1 MTTTP
6 SRKIVV
12 LSGGSA
18 ANSLVDVFNEL
29 IEKNNCTL
37 SYIIPISDNGGS
49 SSELIRVFGG
59 PGIGDIRS
67 KYSSSLPATSVQFL
81 VLFLPSLCLFAVR
94 KLTIPT
100 YVHFIC
106 LRYELSYQHLL
117 TSTSGRLVRLI
128 PPTNAPILHFLN
140 HRLPSSSIDASAE
153 FLTLL
158 DLTSSLYHPIPSP
171 QALLIRSILS
181 HLHLEILKRIR
192 PPSSTFNFQSASI
205 GNLFLTGARL
215 LTGSFESAIYLLAI
229 IGGVNE
235 SRTAVLPAIVSNFTH
250 HISAGLTDGTII
262 TGQNAI
268 SHPSAP
274 TALPES
280 PNIAIHSYNAQ
291 DPSAAVFHP
300 PGGSKSAL
308 QGHHT
313 TAAYPIED
321 ATLPGSLPTLRES
334 QLQFSKSVDQPL
346 PAPIER
352 IWYINPYGQE
362 MHPTPNPK
370 AIAAI
375 QTSDTIIYSIG
386 SLYTSLAPSLIL
398 GGVGTAIANGP
409 RFKVLILNGSLD
421 RETGG
426 FEAIDFVKAVVLCCE
441 QSTPTQ
447 EAAAAAATTSSSSSG
462 VITESTNPHPDHL
475 QQSQIQRRARQF
487 ITHLIYID
495 HPTAPRV
502 DRELL
507 CAWGIES
514 VRLYGRKGEDG
525 KMRYNEK
532 ALTQALG
539 AILGRRNGKERS
551 RRNTLEIG

>member
-37 SYIIPISDNGGS
+37 SYIIPISDNGG
-49 SSELIRVFGG
+49 
-59 PGIGDIRS
+59 
-67 KYSSSLPATSVQFL
+67 
-81 VLFLPSLCLFAVR
+81 
-94 KLTIPT
+94 
-100 YVHFIC
+100 
-106 LRYELSYQHLL
+106 
-117 TSTSGRLVRLI
+117 RLVRLI
-128 PPTNAPILHFLN
+128 PPTNAPILHFFN

-280 PNIAIHSYNAQ
+280 PNVAIHSNNAQ

-300 PGGSKSAL
+300 PEGSKSAL

-346 PAPIER
+346 SAPIER

-362 MHPTPNPK
+362 MHPSPNPK

-398 GGVGTAIANGP
+398 RGVGTAIANGP

-441 QSTPTQ
+441 QSTRTQ
-447 EAAAAAATTSSSSSG
+447 EAAAAAAGTTTTSSSSSG
-462 VITESTNPHPDHL
+462 VITESANPHPDHL

-525 KMRYNEK
+525 KMRYDEK

-539 AILGRRNGKERS
+539 AILGRRDGKERS

>member
-67 KYSSSLPATSVQFL
+67 
-81 VLFLPSLCLFAVR
+81 
-94 KLTIPT
+94 
-100 YVHFIC
+100 
-106 LRYELSYQHLL
+106 
-117 TSTSGRLVRLI
+117 RLVRLI
-128 PPTNAPILHFLN
+128 PPTNAPILHFFN

-280 PNIAIHSYNAQ
+280 PNVAIHSNNAQ

-300 PGGSKSAL
+300 PGGSESAPH
-308 QGHHT
+308 GHHS

-346 PAPIER
+346 SAPIER

-362 MHPTPNPK
+362 MHPSANPK

-375 QTSDTIIYSIG
+375 QSSDTIIYSIG

-398 GGVGTAIANGP
+398 RGVGTAIATGP

-441 QSTPTQ
+441 QSTQTQ
-447 EAAAAAATTSSSSSG
+447 EAAAAAAITTTSNSSG
-462 VITESTNPHPDHL
+462 VITGLANPHPHHL
-475 QQSQIQRRARQF
+475 QQQSQIQRRARQF

-525 KMRYNEK
+525 KMRYDEK

-539 AILGRRNGKERS
+539 AILGRRDGKERS

>member
-1 MTTTP
+1 MATIP
-6 SRKIVV
+6 SRRIVV
-12 LSGGSA
+12 FSGGSA
-18 ANSLVDVFNEL
+18 ANSLVDVFNGL

-67 KYSSSLPATSVQFL
+67 
-81 VLFLPSLCLFAVR
+81 
-94 KLTIPT
+94 
-100 YVHFIC
+100 
-106 LRYELSYQHLL
+106 
-117 TSTSGRLVRLI
+117 RLVRLI
-128 PPTNAPILHFLN
+128 PPTNAPILHFFN
-140 HRLPSSSIDASAE
+140 HRLPPSSIDASAE

-158 DLTSSLYHPIPSP
+158 DLTSPLYHPIPSP

-229 IGGVNE
+229 IGGVDE

-274 TALPES
+274 TALSES
-280 PNIAIHSYNAQ
+280 TDIAIHCGTAYVSSATSTG
-291 DPSAAVFHP
+291 PS
-300 PGGSKSAL
+300 
-308 QGHHT
+308 HH
-313 TAAYPIED
+313 AGVSNAYPIED
-321 ATLPGSLPTLRES
+321 ATLPGSLPTLRAS
-334 QLQFSKSVDQPL
+334 QLQFSKSADQPL
-346 PAPIER
+346 PAPISR

-362 MHPTPNPK
+362 MHPSPNPK
-370 AIAAI
+370 AIAAV
-375 QTSDTIIYSIG
+375 QASDAVIYSIG

-398 GGVGTAIANGP
+398 QGIGSAIANGP
-409 RFKVLILNGSLD
+409 RFKILILNGSLD

-426 FEAIDFVKAVVLCCE
+426 FEGLDFVKAIVRCCG
-441 QSTPTQ
+441 
-447 EAAAAAATTSSSSSG
+447 ASSSSSSSSSLPR
-462 VITESTNPHPDHL
+462 VISNRGTAASTPVVDGDDTTTDSTPDRDDND
-475 QQSQIQRRARQF
+475 IMKQRVRQY

-495 HPTAPRV
+495 HPSAPYV
-502 DRELL
+502 DREKLS
-507 CAWGIES
+507 AWGMEG

-525 KMRYNEK
+525 KMRYDEK

-539 AILGRRNGKERS
+539 MILGKRDGKERS
-551 RRNTLEIG
+551 RRNTMEGG